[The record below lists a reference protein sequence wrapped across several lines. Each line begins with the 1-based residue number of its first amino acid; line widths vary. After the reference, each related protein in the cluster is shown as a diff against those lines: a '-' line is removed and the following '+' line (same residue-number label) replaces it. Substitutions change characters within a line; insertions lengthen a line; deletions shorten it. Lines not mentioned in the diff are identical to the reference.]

1 MRMPPG
7 ATGVGVREDYELRD
21 GASPSALERCAI
33 SAAMGSNLVGSLGR
47 LCRAEPGDLYAAH
60 AHGWARLT
68 DVRQVAE
75 MSAFP

>member
-1 MRMPPG
+1 
-7 ATGVGVREDYELRD
+7 
-21 GASPSALERCAI
+21 
-33 SAAMGSNLVGSLGR
+33 MGSNLVGSLGR